1 MFFLYF
7 SGELLQDVVCSVYFG
22 ACILSLF
29 DSRSLLLL
37 WVWWRQIICNN
48 PTKSINNSFLQS
60 IPLFL
65 KAHSSL
71 HNNRYGVCDATSY
84 GCVLN
89 AVLFILFDC
98 LPSSKNHN
106 LLTQWQWNIFSYAI
120 IRRYYLRYIFHNKHS
135 SHIGCNSY
143 IHCFPVCINHG

>member
-1 MFFLYF
+1 MWYVVYISVLVFLAF
-7 SGELLQDVVCSVYFG
+7 LIPV
-22 ACILSLF
+22 LSF
-29 DSRSLLLL
+29 YYESDEDKSF
-37 WVWWRQIICNN
+37 VIIPLN
-48 PTKSINNSFLQS
+48 QS
-60 IPLFL
+60 IIHFYNQSISLFL
-65 KAHSSL
+65 KAHTSL

-143 IHCFPVCINHG
+143 IHCFSVCINHG